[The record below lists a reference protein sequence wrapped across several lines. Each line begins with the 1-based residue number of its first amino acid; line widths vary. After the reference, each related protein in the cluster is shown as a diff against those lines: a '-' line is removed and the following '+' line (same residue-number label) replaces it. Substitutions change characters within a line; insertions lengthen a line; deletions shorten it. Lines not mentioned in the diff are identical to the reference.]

1 MRNPASRAAYLA
13 SLLLLLLPAGCGGG
27 PGSSALS
34 GRACLARLD
43 ERQVDYR
50 PLDKIDAAQSWCQ
63 VDTAVRVKRTT
74 AGLDKPA
81 TMSCALAARLD
92 QFEREVLQPLAREE
106 LGRRVVRI
114 NHLGSFSC
122 RTRNGG
128 GRLSQHA
135 LGRAIDIAG
144 FRLADG
150 TTIGVAQ
157 DWAGSGANR
166 QFLRHLARRACQYF
180 SVVLTPDSD
189 ADHHDHIHLDIGPD
203 RKCSV

>member
-1 MRNPASRAAYLA
+1 MRHSAGRATCVA
-13 SLLLLLLPAGCGGG
+13 SLLLLLLLVGCGGTPG
-27 PGSSALS
+27 PAELS

-43 ERQVDYR
+43 DRHVDYR
-50 PLDKIDAAQSWCQ
+50 RLDTVDAPQSRCQ
-63 VDTAVRVKRTT
+63 VDTAVRVSRIA
-74 AGLDKPA
+74 AGFDKPA

-92 QFEREVLQPLAREE
+92 QFERDVVQPLAREE

-150 TTIGVAQ
+150 STIGVAR
-157 DWAGSGANR
+157 DWTGSGANR

>member
-1 MRNPASRAAYLA
+1 MLGGV
-13 SLLLLLLPAGCGGG
+13 LLLLLLAGCGGG
-27 PGSSALS
+27 PGSTGLS

-43 ERQVDYR
+43 ERHVDYR
-50 PLDKIDAAQSWCQ
+50 PLDKVDARQSWCQ

-92 QFEREVLQPLAREE
+92 QFEREVVQPLAREE

-128 GRLSQHA
+128 GRLSQHG

-150 TTIGVAQ
+150 STIGVAQ
-157 DWAGSGANR
+157 DWTGSDANR

-203 RKCSV
+203 RKCSA

>member
-1 MRNPASRAAYLA
+1 MQHPASGAAYFA
-13 SLLLLLLPAGCGGG
+13 TLLLLLLAACGRG
-27 PGSSALS
+27 PGSSELS

-43 ERQVDYR
+43 ERHVDYR
-50 PLDKIDAAQSWCQ
+50 PLDKVDAAQSWCQ

-92 QFEREVLQPLAREE
+92 QFEREVVQPLAKEE

-128 GRLSQHA
+128 NRLSQHA

-150 TTIGVAQ
+150 STVGVAQ
-157 DWAGSGANR
+157 DWARSGANR

>member
-1 MRNPASRAAYLA
+1 MRYPASRAAYLA
-13 SLLLLLLPAGCGGG
+13 TLLLLLLLAGCGGG
-27 PGSSALS
+27 PGSAGLS

-43 ERQVDYR
+43 ERHVDYR
-50 PLDKIDAAQSWCQ
+50 ALDKVDAPQSWCQ
-63 VDTAVRVKRTT
+63 VNTAVRVTRTT

-92 QFEREVLQPLAREE
+92 QFEREVVQPLAREE

-114 NHLGSFSC
+114 NHRGSFSC

-128 GRLSQHA
+128 GRMSQHA
-135 LGRAIDIAG
+135 LGSAIDIAG
-144 FRLADG
+144 FRLADSS
-150 TTIGVAQ
+150 TIGVAQ
-157 DWAGSGANR
+157 DWAGSGAKR

-189 ADHHDHIHLDIGPD
+189 ADHHDHLHLDIGPD

>member
-1 MRNPASRAAYLA
+1 MRHAASRAALA
-13 SLLLLLLPAGCGGG
+13 SVLMLLLLAGCGGG
-27 PGSSALS
+27 PGSSELS

-43 ERQVDYR
+43 DRRVDYR
-50 PLDKIDAAQSWCQ
+50 PLATVDAAQSWCR
-63 VDTAVRVKRTT
+63 VDTAVRVARIA

-92 QFEREVLQPLAREE
+92 QFERDVVQPLAKEE
-106 LGRRVVRI
+106 LGRRIVRI

-122 RTRNGG
+122 RARNGRG
-128 GRLSQHA
+128 DRMSQHG

-150 TTIGVAQ
+150 STVSVAD
-157 DWAGSGANR
+157 DWAGSGAKR
-166 QFLRHLARRACQYF
+166 QFLRYLARRACQYF

-189 ADHHDHIHLDIGPD
+189 ADHHDHLHLDIGPD
-203 RKCSV
+203 RRCSV